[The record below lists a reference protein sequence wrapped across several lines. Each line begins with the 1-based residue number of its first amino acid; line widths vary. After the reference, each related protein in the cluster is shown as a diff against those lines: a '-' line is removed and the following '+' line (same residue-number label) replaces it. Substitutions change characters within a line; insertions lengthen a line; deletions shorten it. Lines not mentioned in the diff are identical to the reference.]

1 VLAYKAWLDTRWR
14 LVIALVITLVSACG
28 ILISFPQV
36 QALLP
41 TVGAM
46 NVPDGPLTE
55 AIEKAVRI
63 QSTYRGF
70 VWSQWFDQNFGTLT
84 ALFAALLG
92 SGSPL
97 ASSGRGVLF
106 SLALP
111 APRRRWVGARAAVGL
126 AELFALVLVG
136 ALALPAFSPLLGQQ
150 FAWGDALV
158 FGFCVFTGGCVFFGF
173 AMLLSSVFNDM
184 WRPFLLTCLGVL
196 LLGIAELALPDGHG
210 LFATMSGQVFFDSGS
225 LPWLG
230 LLVSAVLTAAFVY
243 LAAARI
249 ARRDF

>member
-1 VLAYKAWLDTRWR
+1 MLAYKAWLDTRWR
-14 LVIALVITLVSACG
+14 FLIGLALMLVAACG
-28 ILISFPQV
+28 ILMTYRQV

-46 NVPDGPLTE
+46 NVPDGPLTA
-55 AIEKAVRI
+55 AIEEAVRI

-70 VWSQWFDQNFGTLT
+70 VWSQWFDSNLTTLAT
-84 ALFAALLG
+84 LFAALLG

-111 APRRRWVGARAAVGL
+111 APRRRWIAARATVGL
-126 AELFALVLVG
+126 AELLALVLVPSV
-136 ALALPAFSPLLGQQ
+136 AISVFSPFVGEQ
-150 FAWGDALV
+150 FAVGDALA
-158 FGFCVFTGGCVFFGF
+158 FGVCVFAAGCVFFAF
-173 AMLLSSVFNDM
+173 AALLSSVFNDM
-184 WRPFLLTCLGVL
+184 WRPFLLTCLAAL
-196 LLGIAELALPDGHG
+196 TLGIVEVALPDDYG
-210 LFATMSGQVFFDSGS
+210 LFAVMSGRTYFETGS

-230 LLVSAVLTAAFVY
+230 LLASFAFTAAFVY
-243 LAAARI
+243 AAAARV